1 MSTTLT
7 ANVIKKYVRR
17 MLGEPVIEV
26 EIEDDTI
33 QEVIDQ
39 VLGIYGTYKPV
50 EKVGTINVLS
60 GQQKYTLTAAQVG
73 KGIIEIFRPDLLRG
87 PISLDQFD
95 VFKYHTHLPNLD
107 PGDYFMERVWWKEV
121 RMSAGSDDDWLLDFN
136 PDDGTANFYVNP
148 IPSTAFTL
156 KYIYVVDPTLTQV
169 PASDDDFIKDYVLAL
184 CKIIVGEIRSKYSGV
199 EGAESSITMNGE
211 ALKGEGQEEKR
222 DHDDYLANRGQ
233 IIPPL
238 RG

>member
-1 MSTTLT
+1 
-7 ANVIKKYVRR
+7 

-26 EIEDDTI
+26 ELENETI
-33 QEVIDQ
+33 DEVIDQ

-60 GQQKYTLTAAQVG
+60 GTQKYTLTADQVG
-73 KGIIEIFRPDLLRG
+73 KGIIEIFRPDLMRSAV
-87 PISLDQFD
+87 SLDSFD
-95 VFKYHTHLPNLD
+95 VFKYHTHVPNLD

-136 PDDGTANFYVNP
+136 PDDGTATFYVNP
-148 IPSTAFTL
+148 IPSEAFTL

-169 PASDDDFIKDYVLAL
+169 PASDDDFIKDYVLAM
-184 CKIIVGEIRSKYSGV
+184 CKLIVGEIRSKFKGV
-199 EGAESSITMNGE
+199 EGAESAINMNGE
-211 ALKGEGQEEKR
+211 ELKSEGKEEKANY
-222 DHDDYLANRGQ
+222 DDYLANRGQ